1 MIRRPGSKTS
11 ACRGDPAD
19 PDTRRAGS
27 RCRSPASRPATLVP
41 VLREF
46 PLPGSASDRLSP
58 DGGPGPATPI
68 RDASTVMLVLN
79 GVNGADGVEVFAFRR
94 VPRMAFAPGMLVFPG
109 GSVDPGDA
117 GTPFLD
123 EPSDDAP
130 AVAAAVRETFEECG
144 ALLAVDAAGA
154 APDAGALTSPAW
166 EERRLRLAAGELA
179 LADVLADAG
188 LAVRAADLHPWARW
202 VTPPF
207 ERRRFDTRFYVA
219 ALPPGQEAR
228 DLGGEGERAAWLT
241 PAAAVAAHAAGE
253 LPMLPPTLVCLE
265 ELAAARDVGAL
276 LATPRAPRAVSPWVG
291 RDADGGLV
299 LQIDLDGR
307 GGGEPQL

>member
-1 MIRRPGSKTS
+1 MPGVVV
-11 ACRGDPAD
+11 AAVAAPWRGCQ
-19 PDTRRAGS
+19 AGQ
-27 RCRSPASRPATLVP
+27 

-46 PLPGSASDRLSP
+46 PLPGSASDRLGADGSP
-58 DGGPGPATPI
+58 RQPAPAV
-68 RDASTVMLVLN
+68 RGAATVMLVRN
-79 GVNGADGVEVFAFRR
+79 ATPGVEVFAFRR
-94 VPRMAFAPGMLVFPG
+94 VPRLAFAPGMLVFPG

-123 EPSDDAP
+123 EPTGDAV

-144 ALLAVDAAGA
+144 ALLAVDATGA
-154 APDAGALTSPAW
+154 APDAATLASPAW

-188 LAVRAADLHPWARW
+188 LAVRAADLCPWARW

-219 ALPPGQEAR
+219 ALPPGQQAR
-228 DLGGEGERAAWLT
+228 DLGGEGERATWLS
-241 PAAAVAAHAAGE
+241 PAAAVAAHARGE

-265 ELAAARDVGAL
+265 ELAAAPDVATL
-276 LATPRAPRAVSPWVG
+276 LATPRTPRPVSPWVA
-291 RDADGGLV
+291 RDGAGALV
-299 LQIDLDGR
+299 LRIDLDGR
-307 GGGEPQL
+307 GGGEPGE